1 MQKKT
6 LKPAVQIEARASN
19 KKSSIAKTGNSYIEI
34 DSKTNEKYI
43 YVQYKI
49 NVLKDMTVIINNI
62 VPKIETL
69 DAGDSFEDNGSYLKF
84 SGTYKKDKDGTVSM
98 TDSRLPKIFKLPET
112 CYFKIKCQKD
122 CSFDLKIDWE
132 EVDAQ

>member
-1 MQKKT
+1 MF
-6 LKPAVQIEARASN
+6 
-19 KKSSIAKTGNSYIEI
+19 
-34 DSKTNEKYI
+34 
-43 YVQYKI
+43 
-49 NVLKDMTVIINNI
+49 LKDKTVKISNI

-69 DAGDSFEDNGSYLKF
+69 DAGDCFEDNGSYLKF

-98 TDSRLPKIFKLPET
+98 TDARLPKIFKLPATT